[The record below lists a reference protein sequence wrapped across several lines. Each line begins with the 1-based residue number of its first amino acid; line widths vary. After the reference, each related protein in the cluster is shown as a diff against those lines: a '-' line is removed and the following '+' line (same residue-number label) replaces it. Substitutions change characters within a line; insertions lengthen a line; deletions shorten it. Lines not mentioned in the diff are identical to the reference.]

1 MVDMS
6 EPKTSTEIVKQ
17 NLDLQPR
24 VGKSAFTRLL
34 HKKTATLGL
43 VLCALVVLC
52 AVLAPV
58 IAPYDPLKIDTK
70 NRLQGPSVK
79 NWFGTDE
86 LGRDVLSRIIYG
98 SRISLRVGVISI
110 IIALTVGTPLGLVS
124 GFYGGALDSVIM
136 RTMDALAGFPS
147 ILLALAIVSALGPS
161 VQNAMIAIGIAFLPA
176 FSRLTRGNVL
186 SAKENEYVTAAR
198 ALGVRNLHLM
208 FRTILPNVL
217 APVLVHAS
225 IGFANAIIIEA
236 GLSFLGLGAQPPQP
250 SWGAMLQEARQYM
263 NQTVWYSITA
273 GMAIFFSVLGL
284 NLIGDGLRD
293 VLDPRLRGRD

>member
-1 MVDMS
+1 MS
-6 EPKTSTEIVKQ
+6 EQKISNEEAKRS
-17 NLDLQPR
+17 LGLRPR
-24 VGKSAFTRLL
+24 VGESAFIRLL
-34 HKKTATLGL
+34 RKKTAVLGL
-43 VLCALVVLC
+43 AMCALLILCAT
-52 AVLAPV
+52 LAPI
-58 IAPYDPLKIDTK
+58 IAPYDPLKLSPRD
-70 NRLQGPSVK
+70 RLQPPSAEH
-79 NWFGTDE
+79 WFGTDE

-98 SRISLRVGVISI
+98 SRVSLLVGSISI
-110 IIALTVGTPLGLVS
+110 LIALAVGTPLGLLS
-124 GFYGGALDSVIM
+124 GFYGGLMDSSIM

-198 ALGVRNLHLM
+198 SIGVRNSYLM
-208 FRTILPNVL
+208 FRVILPNVL

-263 NQTVWYSITA
+263 NQTVWYSIAA

-293 VLDPRLRGRD
+293 VLDPRLRGKD